1 MLAHRTLITLGLVLG
16 LAACSASETS
26 EAPKAPKTEKV
37 KPVKQDGP
45 NSKNQTKK
53 ENATNKVQKAKR
65 APKLPALAAH
75 TVDASATL
83 LNRKG
88 KQTGKVAL
96 YQGTDGVVLRLSLRG
111 LKPGVHGMHFHDK
124 GTCDDAADGFKAT
137 GGHVMPHGKP
147 HGYMNSGGPHAGNL
161 PNLIVHKDGTA
172 LVELYS
178 SLVSLT
184 GGPANLLDADGATL
198 IIHENEDDHDTQPI
212 GGAGGRVACGV
223 IKAGG

>member
-1 MLAHRTLITLGLVLG
+1 MLAYRTFITLGLVLG

-26 EAPKAPKTEKV
+26 EAPKASKTEKV
-37 KPVKQDGP
+37 KPVKQDDP
-45 NSKNQTKK
+45 NNKNQAKGD
-53 ENATNKVQKAKR
+53 KVQKAKR
-65 APKLPALAAH
+65 APKLPALASH
-75 TVDASATL
+75 GVDASATL

-88 KQTGKVAL
+88 KPTGKVAL
-96 YQGTDGVVLRLSLRG
+96 YQGTDGVVLRLSLHG
-111 LKPGVHGMHFHDK
+111 LKPGVHGMHFHGK

-137 GGHVMPHGKP
+137 GGHVMPLGKP

-161 PNLIVHKDGTA
+161 PNLIVHRDGTA

-198 IIHENEDDHDTQPI
+198 IVHENEDDHDTQPI